1 MKQLPRIVL
10 RGDRQAAEEMIREG
24 VRQFD
29 ILLQQMKF
37 AGLKQDVRRVRY
49 LDGSEIVCK
58 SVFGDNTL
66 EIYVPPEVE
75 EREEELPPPR
85 GKFIV
90 NYNGEGYLMDV
101 RGRRVEM
108 THVRNA
114 EFPTTGRFNTSV
126 ALKDRAVD
134 IGTVTVEHNDYSKAV
149 LEHITARYGRKRV
162 GLETF
167 VQMTFPC
174 GSSEVWYGEWL
185 TFQSLV
191 SSSYVVKPLNGWST
205 IYVVQM
211 YSCKVDPQWTSGK
224 QFGYRCR
231 IGYAVRVSKYI
242 WDETEYKLDG
252 VVEKVL
258 EYEEPWGP
266 HYMYP
271 TYLLFLDSDSLE
283 LHLVACRMS
292 YKPNQFD
299 IWCGD
304 RITYKEEALH
314 VETGEFRVVRTLSDV
329 AAADAQVSVPAVPA
343 DVYRQRLTPDGDI
356 VTAYSKIDG
365 ECSVDGG
372 SDWQTICDKPP
383 EEDPDCWYAHGWGKV
398 WYNREWKAS
407 SNYLNVSSK
416 GGSSRDYNWR
426 RWLSPLQVEWT
437 DDRAQSEDYKSK
449 VEDFYL
455 SGYYVVS
462 EASGSLNSRY
472 FEKGYDR
479 YLNGGWWEKTLSG
492 EGDGSCEAELKW
504 PDGTFM
510 FEPECLKPE
519 VVGETGTWRCER
531 PWWNAPTGCPDVPE
545 GLTFKNVVRPASYLA
560 PYGAWVPYREIWY
573 NPHSRLWQAFFAVNE
588 VHVKLLM
595 TREDSQGPP
604 TNIAVKANNEDIT
617 AAFIEEL
624 EKVAGEVFNVQLLY
638 GIFAYV
644 RAKDEQGLP
653 S

>member
-10 RGDRQAAEEMIREG
+10 KGDRQAAEEMIREG

-49 LDGSEIVCK
+49 LDGSEIICK

-75 EREEELPPPR
+75 EKKVIPPPR

-90 NYNGEGYLMDV
+90 NYNGEGYLMNV
-101 RGRRVEM
+101 KGHRIEM

-126 ALKDRAVD
+126 ALEDRAID
-134 IGTVTVEHNDYSKAV
+134 IGTVTVEHSDYSRTV
-149 LEHITARYGRKRV
+149 LEHITARYGEEKA

-185 TFQSLV
+185 TFQALV
-191 SSSYVVKPLNGWST
+191 SGSYTVKPLDDWDVV
-205 IYVVQM
+205 YVAQM
-211 YSCKVDPQWTSGK
+211 HSCKVNPQWVAGK
-224 QFGYRCR
+224 QFGYRCH
-231 IGYAVRVSKYI
+231 IGYAVRVSKYV
-242 WDETEYKLDG
+242 WDEAEYRLDG

-266 HYMYP
+266 YYMYP
-271 TYLLFLDSDSLE
+271 TYLLFLDDNLE
-283 LHLVACRMS
+283 LHFVVCRVS
-292 YKPNQFD
+292 YKPDQFD
-299 IWCGD
+299 VWQGD
-304 RITYKEEALH
+304 RIVYKEEVLC
-314 VETGEFRVVRTLSDV
+314 VETGEFRVVETLSDV
-329 AAADAQVSVPAVPA
+329 SAADAQVSVPAVPT
-343 DVYRQRLTPDGDI
+343 DVYRQKLTPDGDV

-372 SDWQTICDKPP
+372 SDWQTICDKSPD
-383 EEDPDCWYAHGWGKV
+383 EDPDCWYAHGWDKV
-398 WYNREWKAS
+398 WYHREWKAS

-426 RWLSPLQVEWT
+426 RWLSPLQMEWT
-437 DDRAQSEDYKSK
+437 DDRTQSEDYDLE

-455 SGYYVVS
+455 SGYCVVN
-462 EASGSLNSRY
+462 EASGSLDSHY
-472 FEKGYDR
+472 FEEGYDH

-492 EGDGSCEAELKW
+492 GGGGSCRIELKW
-504 PDGTFM
+504 PDGTAM
-510 FEPECLKPE
+510 LEPGCSEPE
-519 VVGETGTWRCER
+519 VVGETGTWRCEWL
-531 PWWNAPTGCPDVPE
+531 WWNTPIGCPDVPE
-545 GLTFKNVVRPASYLA
+545 GLAFKNVVRPASYLA
-560 PYGAWVPYREIWY
+560 PYGTWVPYREIWY
-573 NPHSRLWQAFFAVNE
+573 DPYSSLWQAFFAVNE
-588 VHVKLLM
+588 TRVKLLM
-595 TREDSQGPP
+595 TRESSQGPP
-604 TNIAVKANNEDIT
+604 TGVMVRADDEDVT
-617 AAFIEEL
+617 AAFIKEL
-624 EKVAGEVFNVQLLY
+624 ERVTGEEFNVQLLY

-644 RAKDEQGLP
+644 RAKDEQRLP
-653 S
+653 G